1 MTVPSTERR
10 EKRGRNL
17 SVKTVTSISRAIAQ
31 KHDPPVELVG
41 VLPSEGASDR
51 AEIVVRIS
59 GCHAEPCRLVLNVSR
74 GLTVEEFSNQ
84 FESQLRD
91 AIATHRSSHDGTRR

>member
-1 MTVPSTERR
+1 VSVPSKNRR
-10 EKRGRNL
+10 RNL
-17 SVKTVTSISRAIAQ
+17 SVQTVTSISRAIAL

-41 VLPSEGASDR
+41 VVPSEGASDR

-74 GLTVEEFSNQ
+74 GLTAEEFSSQ
-84 FESQLRD
+84 LESQLRD
-91 AIATHRSSHDGTRR
+91 AIATHTSTHG